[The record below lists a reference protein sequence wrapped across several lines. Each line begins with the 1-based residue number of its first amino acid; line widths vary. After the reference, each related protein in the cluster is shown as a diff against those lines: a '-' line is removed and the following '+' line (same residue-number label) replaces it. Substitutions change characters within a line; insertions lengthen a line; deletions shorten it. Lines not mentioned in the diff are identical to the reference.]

1 MAKLAIAP
9 TPRIVRPPTVAAAA
23 PRPVPSAPGRRRG
36 PGWSSPLGFLAAW
49 LILGGV
55 WEIGARVGFLNPAIL
70 PPPTQFIPYL
80 IQGAG
85 TVGIGVNRVSYGQ
98 AVLETL
104 LRVAIGFGLGIGG
117 ALVVGTLLASI
128 APARLVG
135 LPIAQTIAPI
145 APVAWIPLAIVL
157 FGTGNRSAIF
167 IVFMGI
173 FATMTLATVAALSA
187 VPPEYIKGARCL
199 GSRGWR
205 LWLRV
210 IIPAAAPSLATAI
223 RISFFAAW
231 MSVLAGEMA
240 GIDSGLGALVILG
253 QQEFQMKLVMAGLV
267 TIGVLGFGF
276 DRLLLLLRHRVL
288 WWEARHA

>member
-1 MAKLAIAP
+1 MA
-9 TPRIVRPPTVAAAA
+9 VAAA
-23 PRPVPSAPGRRRG
+23 PQPVPTAPGRRRG
-36 PGWSSPLGFLAAW
+36 PGWSSPLGFLAGW

-55 WEIGARVGFLNPAIL
+55 WEIGARVGFLNAAIL

-128 APARLVG
+128 APARLIG

-173 FATMTLATVAALSA
+173 FATMTLATVAALTA

>member
-1 MAKLAIAP
+1 MAKPAIASI
-9 TPRIVRPPTVAAAA
+9 PRIIRTPTARAASLRPLPA
-23 PRPVPSAPGRRRG
+23 APGRWR
-36 PGWSSPLGFLAAW
+36 PGWSSPLGFLAGW
-49 LILGGV
+49 LILGGG
-55 WEIGARVGFLNPAIL
+55 WEIGARIGFLNAAIL

-80 IQGAG
+80 IAGAG
-85 TVGIGVNRVSYGQ
+85 SVGIGVNRVSYGQ
-98 AVLETL
+98 AVVETV
-104 LRVAIGFGLGIGG
+104 LRVGTGFGLGIGA
-117 ALVVGTLLASI
+117 ALVVGTLLASV
-128 APARLVG
+128 APARLIG

-173 FATMTLATVAALSA
+173 FATMTLATVAAVTA
-187 VPPEYIKGARCL
+187 VAPEYIKGARCL

-276 DRLLLLLRHRVL
+276 DRLLLLLRRRVL
-288 WWEARHA
+288 WWEERHA

>member
-1 MAKLAIAP
+1 MAKFAIAP
-9 TPRIVRPPTVAAAA
+9 TPRSVRPPTAVAAA
-23 PRPVPSAPGRRRG
+23 PRPVPSGPRRRRG
-36 PGWSSPLGFLAAW
+36 PGWSSPLGFLTGW

-98 AVLETL
+98 AVLETV

-173 FATMTLATVAALSA
+173 FASMTLATVAALTA